1 MFRIVFFVFVCVN
14 LMILEVDSGWM
25 PVGSPILSAYP
36 CKNTKDIVV
45 WFEPGLPPKDNN
57 RYYVYINKNFPVD
70 SVTRVL
76 FDAQVN
82 ITFTVRSVG
91 EQF

>member
-1 MFRIVFFVFVCVN
+1 
-14 LMILEVDSGWM
+14 MILEVDSGWM

-82 ITFTVRSVG
+82 ITFTVRSVS